1 MSIPRR
7 YLSDVVFE
15 RLGAEILRGEIPP
28 GTALPPEQ
36 ALSERFGVSKIL
48 VRQGLHRLAEADLV
62 SVSQGEKT
70 RAKDPA
76 RSSRLDVIALYYRL
90 APELPLSNDLV
101 RSVLEKQY
109 TQGLSIVDVF
119 SRRAVPESKKALVA
133 LLRSHATSAQTAAGI
148 AALERAMWTLLAEA
162 TGNCILAA
170 EVRYWYDTLTSRPQ
184 MPNPAPPSLR
194 FHFYEELARR
204 LATDKDALGYYIAE
218 LAPLMRALGTATPGT
233 RGATATPGTPATT
246 ATKGTS
252 KTKGASRA
260 TEHRS

>member
-1 MSIPRR
+1 MSIQRR

-15 RLGAEILRGEIPP
+15 RLGAEILRGEIAP

-36 ALSERFGVSKIL
+36 ALSTRFGVSKIL

-90 APELPLSNDLV
+90 APELPLSDDLV

-119 SRRAVPESKKALVA
+119 SRRAAPESRKALVE
-133 LLRSHATSAQTAAGI
+133 LVRSHSASAQSEPGI
-148 AALERAMWTLLAEA
+148 AALERAMWTFLAEA

-170 EVRYWYDTLTSRPQ
+170 EVRYWYETLAQRPH
-184 MPNPAPPSLR
+184 MPNPAPPALR

-204 LATDKDALGYYIAE
+204 LASDKTHAFGAPGDALGYYIAE
-218 LAPLMRALGTATPGT
+218 LAPLMRALGTPNANRATKSAPKT
-233 RGATATPGTPATT
+233 RGAG
-246 ATKGTS
+246 
-252 KTKGASRA
+252 RA
-260 TEHRS
+260 TEQRS

>member
-15 RLGAEILRGEIPP
+15 QLGAEILRGEILP
-28 GTALPPEQ
+28 GAALPPEQ

-70 RAKDPA
+70 RAKDPS

-90 APELPLSNDLV
+90 APELPLSNEMV

-109 TQGLSIVDVF
+109 TQGLAIVEVF
-119 SRRAVPESKKALVA
+119 SRRATTEARQGIVALV
-133 LLRSHATSAQTAAGI
+133 RSHAASSGTDAGI
-148 AALERAMWTLLAEA
+148 AALERALWTYLAES
-162 TGNCILAA
+162 TGNVILAA
-170 EVRYWYDTLTSRPQ
+170 EVRYWYDTLASRPH
-184 MPNPAPPSLR
+184 MPNPAPPALR
-194 FHFYEELARR
+194 FHFYEELAHR
-204 LATDKDALGYYIAE
+204 LAADKDALAYYIAE
-218 LAPLMRALGTATPGT
+218 LAPLMRALGGVVQPPSRKRSKSAT
-233 RGATATPGTPATT
+233 
-246 ATKGTS
+246 
-252 KTKGASRA
+252 RA

>member
-1 MSIPRR
+1 MSIQRR

-48 VRQGLHRLAEADLV
+48 VRQGLHRLAEAGLV

-109 TQGLSIVDVF
+109 TQGLSIVEVF
-119 SRRAVPESKKALVA
+119 ARRATAESKRELVA
-133 LLRSHATSAQTAAGI
+133 LVRSHAPSTWGASAEDGI
-148 AALERAMWTLLAEA
+148 AALERALWTFLAEA
-162 TGNCILAA
+162 SGNRILAA
-170 EVRYWYDTLTSRPQ
+170 EVRYWYDTLTSRPR
-184 MPNPAPPSLR
+184 MPNPAPPALR

-204 LATDKDALGYYIAE
+204 LAHDKDALSYYMAE
-218 LAPLMRALGTATPGT
+218 LAPLMQSLAKPHEKSPSRTAV
-233 RGATATPGTPATT
+233 TT
-246 ATKGTS
+246 KRS
-252 KTKGASRA
+252 KGAARA
-260 TEHRS
+260 SEHES

>member
-1 MSIPRR
+1 MSIQRR

-70 RAKDPA
+70 RAKDPS
-76 RSSRLDVIALYYRL
+76 RSSRVEVLALYYRL
-90 APELPLSNDLV
+90 APELPLSSDLV

-109 TQGLSIVDVF
+109 TQGLSMVELF
-119 SRRAVPESKKALVA
+119 SWRASAESKKGLVA
-133 LLRSHATSAQTAAGI
+133 LVRSHASTAQTEESI
-148 AALERAMWTLLAEA
+148 AALERTFWSFLAEA

-170 EVRYWYDTLTSRPQ
+170 EVRYWYEALASRPR
-184 MPNPAPPSLR
+184 MPNPAPPALR

-204 LATDKDALGYYIAE
+204 LAADKDALSYYMAE
-218 LAPLMRALGTATPGT
+218 LAPLMRALGQ
-233 RGATATPGTPATT
+233 ATT
-246 ATKGTS
+246 TTRKS
-252 KTKGASRA
+252 KGAARA
-260 TEHRS
+260 SEHRS